1 MPAST
6 NNIKLLSLKEVK
18 TVLADNGIEIIEN
31 KELNPE
37 KYILKGIKPRIFNLE
52 EEKNTAIFIY
62 IFESIEDRIKAAQG
76 ISNLKT
82 EKTNSEQ
89 EFKEVLFTDPHGY
102 KAKNVLIFHAAR
114 KGFLSSKEYEK
125 AVLLKQV
132 VFEKLNDTK
141 EIVFRG
147 RNENWEAIYHIKY
160 YQYLWENDENILQT
174 DSYHYNQFSLRYIGT
189 EEVGSI
195 KEIKYVI
202 KRNNR
207 EISRGTLVNPD
218 DKTATLINSEGSG
231 AIEQADDIIT
241 IEIEWPSRKEILKL
255 IKAEKSP

>member
-1 MPAST
+1 M
-6 NNIKLLSLKEVK
+6 
-18 TVLADNGIEIIEN
+18 
-31 KELNPE
+31 
-37 KYILKGIKPRIFNLE
+37 
-52 EEKNTAIFIY
+52 
-62 IFESIEDRIKAAQG
+62 
-76 ISNLKT
+76 
-82 EKTNSEQ
+82 
-89 EFKEVLFTDPHGY
+89 
-102 KAKNVLIFHAAR
+102 
-114 KGFLSSKEYEK
+114 
-125 AVLLKQV
+125 
-132 VFEKLNDTK
+132 
-141 EIVFRG
+141 
-147 RNENWEAIYHIKY
+147 
-160 YQYLWENDENILQT
+160 QT